1 MKFPLIVLLS
11 TMASVTHAA
20 GVDSAAWD
28 QFNTR
33 MHEMFDTTGWE
44 FRQAIDTKQIT
55 KDLQSNQARA
65 QIKFS
70 RPGIYHGRIS
80 KIMMD
85 DQGAFFIIDQGKN
98 TAVTVFMSG
107 YQAWPWNTSG
117 VKPKITAIQ
126 PVNEFAANFDT
137 GQELYFQCRRVE
149 FGLGIYLRNCLAFPP
164 SVATSRSAPEL
175 INEIDMGANFDEL
188 IKARSAEGWT
198 RPPSARKGMVVELE
212 IGMTPD
218 GAVRSVSVAKTSG
231 DEPFD
236 KSAVAAVKNIGRL
249 TEMQEMKPSD
259 TNRYQSFR
267 MKFTPEDLAL

>member
-1 MKFPLIVLLS
+1 MKLPLIVLLS

-44 FRQAIDTKQIT
+44 FRQAIDTKQIM

-70 RPGIYHGRIS
+70 KPGIYHGRIS
-80 KIMMD
+80 NIMMD

-98 TAVTVFMSG
+98 TAVIVFMSG
-107 YQAWPWNTSG
+107 YQAWPWNTFG
-117 VKPKITAIQ
+117 GKPKITAIQ
-126 PVNEFAANFDT
+126 PANEFAANFDI
-137 GQELYFQCRRVE
+137 GQDLYFQCRRVE
-149 FGLGIYLRNCLAFPP
+149 FGLGIYLRNCLVFPP
-164 SVATSRSAPEL
+164 SVATLPSAPEL
-175 INEIDMGANFDEL
+175 INEVEMGALFDEL
-188 IKARSAEGWT
+188 IKARAAECWT
-198 RPPSARKGMVVELE
+198 RPPSARRGMVVELE

-218 GAVRSVSVAKTSG
+218 GTIRSVTVAKTSG

-236 KSAVAAVKNIGRL
+236 KSAVAAVKNVGRL
-249 TEMQEMKPSD
+249 TEIQQMKSSD
-259 TNRYQSFR
+259 VNRYRSFR
-267 MKFTPEDLAL
+267 MQFTPKDLAL

>member
-1 MKFPLIVLLS
+1 MKLPMVVLLS

-20 GVDSAAWD
+20 EVDSAAWD

-44 FRQAIDTKQIT
+44 FRQAVDTRQIT

-65 QIKFS
+65 LIKFS
-70 RPGIYHGRIS
+70 KPAVYHGRIS
-80 KIMMD
+80 NIMMD

-107 YQAWPWNTSG
+107 YQAWPWKVSG
-117 VKPKITAIQ
+117 GKPEITGIQ
-126 PVNEFAANFDT
+126 TLNEFAANFDT
-137 GQELYFQCRRVE
+137 GQELYFQCRRAE
-149 FGLGIYLRNCLAFPP
+149 FGLGIYLRSCLVFPP

-175 INEIDMGANFDEL
+175 INEIDMGAQFDEL

-218 GAVRSVSVAKTSG
+218 GTVRSVSVAKTSG

-236 KSAVAAVKNIGRL
+236 KSAVAAVKNVGRL
-249 TEMQEMKPSD
+249 TEMQQMKSSD
-259 TNRYQSFR
+259 VNRYQSFR
-267 MKFTPEDLAL
+267 MQFTPEDLAL